1 MLSLFRLSEI
11 WKWAVWMLLEGSQWK
26 VEVPTPPK
34 STKETEKLLCTV
46 TEYTVVWRHIML
58 YRLILSESVMVVT
71 IRTILIIQKY
81 STNKEILIE
90 KQKARP

>member
-1 MLSLFRLSEI
+1 M
-11 WKWAVWMLLEGSQWK
+11 WMLLEGSQWK